1 MSKSVVA
8 ADWRG
13 GVDNLAPAD
22 RVPETFVRAAVNVD
36 PTPGGAL
43 HLRTGYEM
51 ALSCSSARGVLAL
64 GHKLLV
70 ADGAVLVEFDTRTGA
85 SRTLRSIAGAGQF
98 IGDVFNDKLYLFTAN
113 EALVYDGDTVQTW
126 GVPDVLRQP
135 LPTVG
140 DGGALP
146 AGVYKVAVTFSN
158 ADGIEGGTDAPIV
171 ITAQNDGSALTVT
184 VPTPP
189 DGGIVNLY
197 ASPTNAATL
206 YLQSSYA
213 VSTTVTLN
221 TVRSD
226 TRTLSTAYM
235 QAPMVGTVVRAH
247 GAQIAVADGSTV
259 WVTVPMQPHLIDRR
273 RGFFQYP
280 AEVNALLSHNDLFVS
295 ADKCYAVNSTTGD
308 DPGQREVLDFPA
320 LRGTEVKLPDGS
332 MAWMTKYGQAV
343 TALDTRGTS
352 RMELVNRE
360 HYAPNTAGTGAAAV
374 LDHNGNQI
382 IVTTTQGA
390 QGGNPLS
397 ASDFFIGEVIRP

>member
-1 MSKSVVA
+1 MSKSVVV

-70 ADGAVLVEFDTRTGA
+70 ADGAALVEFDTRTGA

-98 IGDVFNDKLYLFTAN
+98 IGDVFNDKLYFFTAN

-158 ADGIEGGTDAPIV
+158 ADGIEGGRFLI
-171 ITAQNDGSALTVT
+171 LTHPEV
-184 VPTPP
+184 
-189 DGGIVNLY
+189 L
-197 ASPTNAATL
+197 
-206 YLQSSYA
+206 
-213 VSTTVTLN
+213 
-221 TVRSD
+221 
-226 TRTLSTAYM
+226 
-235 QAPMVGTVVRAH
+235 
-247 GAQIAVADGSTV
+247 
-259 WVTVPMQPHLIDRR
+259 
-273 RGFFQYP
+273 GFFQRKASDYERWL
-280 AEVNALLSHNDLFVS
+280 AGMRRVRD
-295 ADKCYAVNSTTGD
+295 G
-308 DPGQREVLDFPA
+308 
-320 LRGTEVKLPDGS
+320 LRGGGFLKVK
-332 MAWMTKYGQAV
+332 A
-343 TALDTRGTS
+343 
-352 RMELVNRE
+352 
-360 HYAPNTAGTGAAAV
+360 
-374 LDHNGNQI
+374 
-382 IVTTTQGA
+382 
-390 QGGNPLS
+390 
-397 ASDFFIGEVIRP
+397 